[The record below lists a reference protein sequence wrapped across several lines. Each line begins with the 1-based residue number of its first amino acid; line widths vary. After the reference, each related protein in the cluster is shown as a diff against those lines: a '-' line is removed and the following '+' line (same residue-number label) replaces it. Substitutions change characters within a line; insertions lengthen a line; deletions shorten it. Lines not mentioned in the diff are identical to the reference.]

1 MTLRTAPP
9 KADPYTTRYAARKRI
24 PMRAIRAIVKQIA
37 SQFHPDKIILFG
49 SYAYGKP
56 KPWSDVDLLV
66 VMDTPLTPNK
76 QRRAISEFLYP
87 KPFSLDVVIWS
98 AKELQERIADGDWFL
113 QEAVERG
120 KVLYEKA
127 DQ

>member
-1 MTLRTAPP
+1 MALRTAPP
-9 KADPYTTRYAARKRI
+9 KPDPYTTRYATRKRI
-24 PMRAIRAIVKQIA
+24 PIRAIRAIVKRIA
-37 SQFHPDKIILFG
+37 DQFHPDKIVLFG

-56 KPWSDVDLLV
+56 KPWSDVDLLL

-87 KPFSLDVVIWS
+87 KPFSIDIVIWS
-98 AKELQERIADGDWFL
+98 ASELQERIDEGDWFL

-127 DQ
+127 DP

>member
-1 MTLRTAPP
+1 MALRAVPP
-9 KADPYTTRYAARKRI
+9 KADPYTTRYASRKRI
-24 PMRAIRAIVKQIA
+24 SMRAIRAVVKRIA
-37 SQFHPDKIILFG
+37 DQFHPDKIILFG

-56 KPWSDVDLLV
+56 KPWSDVDLLI

-87 KPFSLDVVIWS
+87 KPFSLDIVIWS